1 MRGAGRVTV
10 LHGMVLGLVLGLRHR
25 IKTTRMEWMA
35 TTNA

>member
-10 LHGMVLGLVLGLRHR
+10 LHGMVLGLRHR